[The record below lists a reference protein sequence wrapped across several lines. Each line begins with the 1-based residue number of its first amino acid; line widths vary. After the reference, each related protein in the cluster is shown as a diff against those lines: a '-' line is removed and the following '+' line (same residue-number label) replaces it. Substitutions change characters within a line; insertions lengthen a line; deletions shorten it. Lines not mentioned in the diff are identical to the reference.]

1 MSKIKKKNADGEGIR
16 LLKHWKKGLFSIIF
30 SRLGIVIILLFI
42 QVSLLFSVWMYFDEV
57 LDSMSLNKRAVYYIV
72 SITFLIIALLILF
85 NSPMDSAA
93 KLSWMLLIAIF
104 PLFGTIFYI
113 WTQIEMGHRSI
124 RHKLNTLE
132 KKSLKSLKQN
142 TEVYENLQNISAE
155 SGALSKYLFDI
166 SNAPVYTNTD
176 TKYFPL
182 GEDSFPYMCEE
193 IEKAEK
199 FIFIEYFIIE
209 EGYMWGTILE
219 ILAKKVTQGVD
230 VRVMYDGTCE
240 FTTLPCYYPKKLAE
254 LGIKCQ
260 MWEPIKPVLTS
271 AYNYRDHRKIL
282 VVDGKTAFC
291 GGVNLADEYIN
302 HIVRFGIWKD
312 TSIMIKGSAV
322 DSFTLMFL
330 QMWNVKKHDDEDF
343 TKFLNLYD
351 KNIKADGY
359 VIPYCDSPLSD
370 QKIAERVYM
379 DVLYT
384 AKKYVYIMTPYL
396 VLDDELTTA
405 LCYAGQRGIDV
416 RLILPGIPD
425 KKVIWALSKN
435 HYKRLLKDGVK
446 VYEYTPGF
454 IHAKTFL
461 SDDNKAIVGSINL
474 DYRSLYHHF
483 ECAAYMHG
491 TKCIEDIKKDYIQTF
506 EKCKEVTFETIKKEK
521 ASIKITGAI
530 LKLIAPLL

>member
-491 TKCIEDIKKDYIQTF
+491 TKCIEDIKKDFMQTF
-506 EKCKEVTFETIKKEK
+506 EQCSKVTFETIKKEK
-521 ASIKITGAI
+521 VSTKITGAV